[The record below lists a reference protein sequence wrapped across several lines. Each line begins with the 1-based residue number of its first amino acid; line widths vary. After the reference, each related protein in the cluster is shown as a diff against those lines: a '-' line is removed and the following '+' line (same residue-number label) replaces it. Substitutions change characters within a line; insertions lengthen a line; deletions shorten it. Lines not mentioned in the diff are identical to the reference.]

1 MTILSPQ
8 VHRVLDF
15 LTVVA
20 FALAPSVLHLAGAAA
35 VLAYVL
41 AGVHLTVTL
50 ATEFPEGRRKPLPF
64 RGHGVLEVVVGIALI
79 VLPFITGWAG
89 SARTFY
95 VAAGAVILGVWA
107 LTSYKAQPARTGTSP
122 AP

>member
-20 FALAPSVLHLAGAAA
+20 FALAPTVVQLTGPAA

-41 AGVHLTVTL
+41 AGVHLAMTL
-50 ATEFPEGRRKPLPF
+50 VTEFPEGRRKPLPF
-64 RGHGVLEVVVGIALI
+64 RGHGVVEAVVGITLI
-79 VLPFITGWAG
+79 VLPFIIGWAG

-95 VAAGAVILGVWA
+95 VAAGAIILGVWA
-107 LTSYKAQPARTGTSP
+107 LTRYKAQRPSAG
-122 AP
+122 AAV

>member
-1 MTILSPQ
+1 MITLSPQ
-8 VHRVLDF
+8 THRVLDF

-20 FALAPSVLHLAGAAA
+20 FALAPTVVQLTGPAA

-41 AGVHLTVTL
+41 AGVHLTMTL

-64 RGHGVLEVVVGIALI
+64 RGHGVVEAVVGVTLI

-107 LTSYKAQPARTGTSP
+107 LTRYNAQRPSAG
-122 AP
+122 AAV

>member
-8 VHRVLDF
+8 AHRVLDF

-20 FALAPSVLHLAGAAA
+20 FALAPTVVHLTGPAAA
-35 VLAYVL
+35 LAYVL
-41 AGVHLTVTL
+41 AAVHLTVTL

-64 RGHGVLEVVVGIALI
+64 RGHGALEAVVGITLV
-79 VLPFITGWAG
+79 VLPFLTGWAG
-89 SARTFY
+89 SPRIFY

-107 LTSYKAQPARTGTSP
+107 LTRYAAPPASAG
-122 AP
+122 AAV

>member
-15 LTVVA
+15 LTAVA
-20 FALAPSVLHLAGAAA
+20 FALAPTVVQLTGPAA

-41 AGVHLTVTL
+41 AGVHLTMTL

-64 RGHGVLEVVVGIALI
+64 RGHGVVEAVVGITLI

-89 SARTFY
+89 STRTFY
-95 VAAGAVILGVWA
+95 VSAGAVILAVWA
-107 LTSYKAQPARTGTSP
+107 LTPYKAQRASAG
-122 AP
+122 AAV

>member
-8 VHRVLDF
+8 AHRVLDF

-20 FALAPSVLHLAGAAA
+20 FALAPTLVHLNGSAA

-64 RGHGVLEVVVGIALI
+64 RGHGVLEAVVGITLI
-79 VLPFITGWAG
+79 VLPFITHWPG
-89 SARTFY
+89 SVRTFY

-107 LTSYKAQPARTGTSP
+107 LTRYEAQRPSAG
-122 AP
+122 AAV

>member
-20 FALAPSVLHLAGAAA
+20 FALAPTVVQLTGPAA

-41 AGVHLTVTL
+41 AGVHLRIPLVK
-50 ATEFPEGRRKPLPF
+50 EFPEGRRKPLAF
-64 RGHGVLEVVVGIALI
+64 RGHGVVEAVVGITLI
-79 VLPFITGWAG
+79 VLPFIIGWAG

-95 VAAGAVILGVWA
+95 VAARAVLLRVWA
-107 LTSYKAQPARTGTSP
+107 VHRYHAQRPSAG
-122 AP
+122 AA